1 MTTIIILVSPLKY
14 QSTEI
19 CILTVKWNWFIP
31 VIAGIF
37 YQLFT
42 IHIIEKNVCVPRIF
56 ALLPNK
62 TELTYNRLFD
72 VLKRKLPL
80 CEPETVMLDFEKA
93 DKYERNICF
102 EFSIH
107 FQHIFPWNVDSF
119 FNWKEKEGNAW
130 ELLNKCEWELWWT
143 LLIT

>member
-14 QSTEI
+14 QTTEI
-19 CILTVKWNWFIP
+19 CILTVYWNGFIH

-42 IHIIEKNVCVPRIF
+42 IHIIEKNACVPRIF

-62 TELTYNRLFD
+62 TEAIYKRLFE

-80 CEPETVMLDFEKA
+80 FEPETVMLDFEKA
-93 DKYERNICF
+93 GKYERNICF
-102 EFSIH
+102 KFSLH
-107 FQHIFPWNVDSF
+107 FQHSFPWNVDSILIGKKK
-119 FNWKEKEGNAW
+119 KEMPGNY
-130 ELLNKCEWELWWT
+130 
-143 LLIT
+143 